1 MEIYI
6 AVTNACN
13 ASFWWIRS
21 YSLGT
26 CATRTRSNFCCVFPF
41 IYKGRRYSSC
51 TRINSRKGPW
61 CATTPNYDADK
72 LWGYCPSG
80 GGNFVLFKFS
90 DITRNVCI
98 LSSLPPPQ
106 RFDAFIFQAFSA
118 CEADPSCLKQ
128 FRYFVVFTGPYVRL
142 TPPFRRK

>member
-1 MEIYI
+1 MMPIYI
-6 AVTNACN
+6 ACN
-13 ASFWWIRS
+13 VSFWWLHS

-51 TRINSRKGPW
+51 TRINSPKGPW
-61 CATTPNYDADK
+61 CATTPSYDADK

-90 DITRNVCI
+90 DITRNITRDIYQKRLHSIFSSFPFSGLMHLFFKPSVRAKPI
-98 LSSLPPPQ
+98 LLAVNN
-106 RFDAFIFQAFSA
+106 FVIFLFLQ
-118 CEADPSCLKQ
+118 D
-128 FRYFVVFTGPYVRL
+128 L
-142 TPPFRRK
+142 T